1 MTNMKNTDRSDSDLS
16 DKEPLVSVVIPVY
29 NVEQYIEEALKSV
42 LSQSYTNLE
51 IIIVDDESPDQ
62 SIELIKNT
70 FDDSRIQIIEQKNR
84 GLAGARNTGIRHAKG
99 EYVAFLDSDDHWQN
113 SKLEKHLA
121 FMVQHPEYGVS
132 FCSSMFIDE
141 QNRPLGRLQ
150 QPKKKYD
157 YRASDIF
164 CRNPIGNGSVPV
176 IRKKIL
182 DQIEFKSDDKDHTQ
196 YFDESLKQS
205 EDIDCW
211 TRIAILTGTKFHYID
226 EPLTNYR
233 LNSGGLSAD
242 VDKQFETWSAL
253 LEKLEGY
260 APLFAKEYGPIAKA
274 FQYRY
279 LARRCVFQAQ
289 GAPAIKLMWRALK
302 TRPLALCYEPVK
314 TIETL
319 LASLAL
325 SIMPTSMQKKLLE
338 RFI

>member
-1 MTNMKNTDRSDSDLS
+1 MVNMKNAGLS
-16 DKEPLVSVVIPVY
+16 NQNPLVSVVIPVY
-29 NVEQYIEEALKSV
+29 NVERYIEEALESV
-42 LSQSYTNLE
+42 LNQSYSNLE
-51 IIIVDDESPDQ
+51 ILIIDDESPDH
-62 SIELIKNT
+62 SIERVRNS
-70 FDDSRIQIIEQKNR
+70 FDDSRIRIIEQKNR
-84 GLAGARNTGIRHAKG
+84 GLAGARNTGIRHTKG
-99 EYVAFLDSDDHWQN
+99 DYVAFLDSDDHWQSN
-113 SKLEKHLA
+113 KLEQHLA
-121 FMVQHPEYGVS
+121 FLTQHYDYGVS

-141 QNRPLGRLQ
+141 QGQPLGRLQ
-150 QPKKKYD
+150 QPKKKHS

-176 IRKKIL
+176 IRKRIL
-182 DQIEFKSDDKDHTQ
+182 EQISFKNGDKTHTQ

-253 LEKLEGY
+253 LEKLQGY
-260 APLFAKEYGPIAKA
+260 APLFAKEYGPVAKA

-289 GAPAIKLMWRALK
+289 GALAMKLMWRALK
-302 TRPLALCYEPVK
+302 TKPLALCKEPLK
-314 TIETL
+314 TAETL
-319 LASLAL
+319 VASLAL
-325 SIMPTSMQKKLLE
+325 SLIPTSMQMRLLKKVL
-338 RFI
+338 

>member
-1 MTNMKNTDRSDSDLS
+1 MLNIKKTNHTHTES
-16 DKEPLVSVVIPVY
+16 LVSVVIPVY
-29 NVEQYIEEALKSV
+29 NVEQYIEEALTSV
-42 LSQSYTNLE
+42 LNQRYKNLE
-51 IIIVDDESPDQ
+51 IIIVDDQSPDQ
-62 SIELIKNT
+62 SIELIKSN
-70 FDDSRIQIIEQKNR
+70 FDDPRIQIIEQKNR

-99 EYVAFLDSDDHWQN
+99 RYVAFLDSDDHWQDN
-113 SKLEKHLA
+113 KLEQHIA
-121 FMVQHPEYGVS
+121 FMSQHPDYGVS

-141 QNRPLGRLQ
+141 QSQPLGRLQ
-150 QPKKKYD
+150 QPKKKQNYK
-157 YRASDIF
+157 ASDIF

-176 IRKKIL
+176 IQKKIL
-182 DQIEFKSDDKDHTQ
+182 DQIGFKSADKSHTQ

-226 EPLTNYR
+226 QPLTNYR

-253 LEKLEGY
+253 LNKLEGY
-260 APLFAKEYGPIAKA
+260 APLFAKEYGPIAKT

-289 GAPAIKLMWRALK
+289 GALAIKLMWRALK
-302 TRPLALCYEPVK
+302 TRPLALCSEPLK

-319 LASLAL
+319 LASVAMSLIP
-325 SIMPTSMQKKLLE
+325 SSMQKRLLKKLL
-338 RFI
+338 

>member
-1 MTNMKNTDRSDSDLS
+1 MANIKNTDRSL
-16 DKEPLVSVVIPVY
+16 KEPLVSVVIPVY
-29 NVEQYIEEALKSV
+29 NVEPYIEEALRSV
-42 LSQSYTNLE
+42 VNQSYRNLE
-51 IIIVDDESPDQ
+51 ILIVDDESPDQ
-62 SIELIKNT
+62 STNLIKEKFN
-70 FDDSRIQIIEQKNR
+70 DSRIHIIEQKNR

-99 EYVAFLDSDDHWQN
+99 EYVAFLDSDDYWQA
-113 SKLEKHLA
+113 SKLEQHIA
-121 FMVQHPEYGVS
+121 FMSQHPDYGVS

-141 QNRPLGRLQ
+141 QSQPIGRLQ
-150 QPKKKYD
+150 QPKKKHS

-176 IRKKIL
+176 IRKRIL
-182 DQIEFKSDDKDHTQ
+182 DQIEFKSADKNHTQ

-253 LEKLEGY
+253 LKKLEGY
-260 APLFAKEYGPIAKA
+260 APLFAKEYGSAAKA

-289 GAPAIKLMWRALK
+289 GALAMKLMWRALK
-302 TRPLALCYEPVK
+302 TKPFALCYEPIK
-314 TIETL
+314 TVETL
-319 LASLAL
+319 LASVAL
-325 SIMPTSMQKKLLE
+325 GLMPTSMQKKLVE
-338 RFI
+338 RLL